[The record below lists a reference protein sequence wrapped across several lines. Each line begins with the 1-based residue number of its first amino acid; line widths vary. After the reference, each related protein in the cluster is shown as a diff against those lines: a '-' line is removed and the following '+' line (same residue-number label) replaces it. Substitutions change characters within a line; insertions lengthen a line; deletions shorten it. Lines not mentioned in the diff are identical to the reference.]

1 MHEKTKNPFT
11 QFGAWCKDTVKW
23 LFDFKYW
30 KKLLRSMPSI
40 VVALFVVSVVA
51 MNLIAAKT
59 IVITNPS
66 WFGVTGGIL
75 LSWIPFL
82 LMDVVV
88 KTYGAKAA
96 TKLNILGL
104 IVNLVC
110 VGFFQLVTMLQIGG
124 DPSQYAAFNATFQ
137 QTWQIL
143 VASSIAFVVSGIFNN
158 IINAGIGKLFKKNPD
173 SKKAYVTRTYIS
185 TAIGQFIDNFV
196 FTGLAFLVF
205 FNLSIGTTLGWTIWT
220 VLGAAVFGA
229 VLELVMEIIFSPI
242 GYRICQKWRSENVG
256 QDYLDYCK
264 QKELKED
271 IGRVNY

>member
-23 LFDFKYW
+23 LFDFKDW

-51 MNLIAAKT
+51 MNLMAAKT

-158 IINAGIGKLFKKNPD
+158 IINAGIGKLFKKNPE
-173 SKKAYVTRTYIS
+173 
-185 TAIGQFIDNFV
+185 FICK
-196 FTGLAFLVF
+196 
-205 FNLSIGTTLGWTIWT
+205 
-220 VLGAAVFGA
+220 
-229 VLELVMEIIFSPI
+229 
-242 GYRICQKWRSENVG
+242 GY
-256 QDYLDYCK
+256 
-264 QKELKED
+264 
-271 IGRVNY
+271 